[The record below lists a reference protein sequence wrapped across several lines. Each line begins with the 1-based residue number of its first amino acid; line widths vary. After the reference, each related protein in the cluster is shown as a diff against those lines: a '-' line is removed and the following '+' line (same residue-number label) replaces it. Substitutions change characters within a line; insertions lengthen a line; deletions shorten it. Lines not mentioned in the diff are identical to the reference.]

1 MKVRTIEKIELDFSA
16 ITLDNATLKA
26 EGYKFYEGL
35 LAQMRQFKESPVKV
49 IQTDI
54 VHNEAIKPIGQEIS
68 KTRTSIEQALRS
80 ADKQLKIKAADIN
93 SARGLLSVEGSEEEI
108 ADSRLNKYYD
118 FIGAEKIDSD
128 KYADLSALMR
138 MYFSTEAPFE
148 TGRDKKNEF
157 PDAIALLSIEGWAE
171 ENNVNVIAV
180 SLDKGWRDFAEN
192 STKITLVS
200 TLAEALEKFQPH
212 TKVAEIIAH
221 IREDSLLDSE
231 NHILQEI
238 EQAITDSLDDCDI
251 WIDADSHMYF
261 EWEDVS
267 ATYISHELDT
277 DNNGLVKIRVVRIDD
292 GVIVLKV
299 GAIVEVEVEAS
310 FDFSMTDPIDKDY
323 VNMGGNVCTT
333 TETYHTDILLT
344 LAGNFSQDFDD
355 IEIAEI
361 EVLENISSANF
372 GEIEPDWRSDYE
384 D

>member
-1 MKVRTIEKIELDFSA
+1 MEKIELDFSA

-54 VHNEAIKPIGQEIS
+54 VHNEAIKHIGQEIS

-93 SARGLLSVEGSEEEI
+93 STRGLLSVEGSEEEI

>member
-1 MKVRTIEKIELDFSA
+1 MEKIELDFSA

-35 LAQMRQFKESPVKV
+35 LAQMRQFKGSPVKV

-54 VHNEAIKPIGQEIS
+54 VHNEAIKHIGQEIS